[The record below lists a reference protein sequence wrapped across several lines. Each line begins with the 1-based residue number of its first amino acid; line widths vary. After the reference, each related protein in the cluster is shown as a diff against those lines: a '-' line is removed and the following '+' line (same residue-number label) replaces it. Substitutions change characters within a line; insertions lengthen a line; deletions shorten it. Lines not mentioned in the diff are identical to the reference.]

1 MQNKGFVRVFAIA
14 LALVCLFYLSF
25 SFVTSHYNKK
35 AQEYAQGDSNKQFKY
50 LDSIA
55 GEQVWLGYTLK
66 ECREKEINLGLDLKG
81 GMNVILEVSVSDIL
95 KVLSGYNTSEIF
107 TEALKNTQLRQT
119 KSGSNFLK
127 IFQEEF
133 EKIDPNARLSAIF
146 STVEL
151 KDKIQLSST
160 NDEVIKVLQEEVDGA
175 ISNSFNVLRSR
186 IDRFGVVQPNIQK
199 LEVEGRILV
208 ELPGIKE
215 PERVRKLLQGS
226 ANLEFWETYEAS
238 ELMPM
243 LRQANTI
250 IRELNQVEEA
260 AEEVKEETVTAT
272 IETAATD
279 SLTLNKDSLLASLK
293 DKKTSED
300 QEKAL
305 AEFKKNNPDSAK
317 ELLKGFTDE
326 EIKNVIHCIKAHYC
340 LKGDKPETIEAK
352 IVQDCDTLDMLG
364 AIGIARGFMAGG
376 EKGLGL
382 AEAKDE
388 YKNKRLGLYDKLN
401 LEESRRIA
409 DEKFKFTQ
417 LFFETIDREMA

>member
-151 KDKIQLSST
+151 KDKIQ
-160 NDEVIKVLQEEVDGA
+160 
-175 ISNSFNVLRSR
+175 
-186 IDRFGVVQPNIQK
+186 
-199 LEVEGRILV
+199 
-208 ELPGIKE
+208 
-215 PERVRKLLQGS
+215 
-226 ANLEFWETYEAS
+226 
-238 ELMPM
+238 
-243 LRQANTI
+243 
-250 IRELNQVEEA
+250 
-260 AEEVKEETVTAT
+260 
-272 IETAATD
+272 
-279 SLTLNKDSLLASLK
+279 
-293 DKKTSED
+293 
-300 QEKAL
+300 
-305 AEFKKNNPDSAK
+305 
-317 ELLKGFTDE
+317 
-326 EIKNVIHCIKAHYC
+326 
-340 LKGDKPETIEAK
+340 
-352 IVQDCDTLDMLG
+352 
-364 AIGIARGFMAGG
+364 
-376 EKGLGL
+376 
-382 AEAKDE
+382 
-388 YKNKRLGLYDKLN
+388 
-401 LEESRRIA
+401 
-409 DEKFKFTQ
+409 
-417 LFFETIDREMA
+417 